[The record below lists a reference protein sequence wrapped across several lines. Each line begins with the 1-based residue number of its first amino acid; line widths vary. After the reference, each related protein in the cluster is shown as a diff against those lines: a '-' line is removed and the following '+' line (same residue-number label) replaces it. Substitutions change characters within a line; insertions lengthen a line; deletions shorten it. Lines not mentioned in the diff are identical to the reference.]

1 MKPPISKQWDWR
13 HIAAMLLGGALSAWL
28 TLDEKSAAAIFGFI
42 GPMIAAVAVIAL
54 FALLAVAVLALFV
67 HLSR

>member
-1 MKPPISKQWDWR
+1 
-13 HIAAMLLGGALSAWL
+13 MLVGGALSAWL

-42 GPMIAAVAVIAL
+42 GPMIAAVAAVAAVAVIAL
-54 FALLAVAVLALFV
+54 FALLAVAVLALLV

>member
-1 MKPPISKQWDWR
+1 
-13 HIAAMLLGGALSAWL
+13 MLLGGALSAWL

-42 GPMIAAVAVIAL
+42 GPMIAAVAAVAVIAL
-54 FALLAVAVLALFV
+54 FALLAVAVLALLV